1 MEDIRPSL
9 TGFIEVSVS
18 RRKSKLDT
26 SDLSDLIDLYNEIYS
41 TRYMLTDEICEKFLK
56 EN

>member
-18 RRKSKLDT
+18 RRKSKLDK
-26 SDLSDLIDLYNEIYS
+26 SDLFDLIDLYNEIYS

>member
-18 RRKSKLDT
+18 RRKIKLDK